1 MRLRLSYPS
10 AFHSVFIQR
19 AILRT
24 RVKICGITR
33 AEDAIAA
40 VSHGADAIGLVFV
53 EASPR
58 YVDIAK
64 AKAAI
69 SRLPPFITVVGLFVD
84 AEPAFI
90 EAVLREVR
98 LDMLQFHGDE
108 TPEECQRYARPYM
121 KAIRVKSDTNLLQYA
136 LDYQRA
142 CALLLD
148 AHVEGVAGGTG
159 QRFDWTLI
167 PSDLPMPI
175 VLAGGLNAANVA
187 DAIKQVRPYA
197 VDVSGGVESQKG
209 IKDAGKIAAFM
220 RGVTDAAL

>member
-1 MRLRLSYPS
+1 M
-10 AFHSVFIQR
+10 
-19 AILRT
+19 
-24 RVKICGITR
+24 
-33 AEDAIAA
+33 AA
-40 VSHGADAIGLVFV
+40 VRHGADAIGLVFV
-53 EASPR
+53 ESSPR
-58 YVDIAK
+58 HVDIAQ

-69 SRLPPFITVVGLFVD
+69 LGLPPFITVVGLFVD
-84 AEPAFI
+84 ADPSYI
-90 EAVLREVR
+90 ERVLQEVH

-108 TPEECQRYARPYM
+108 SPEECQRYARPYM
-121 KAIRVKSDTNLLQYA
+121 KAIRVRPDTNLLQYA

-142 CALLLD
+142 SALLLD

-167 PSDLPMPI
+167 PADLPMPI
-175 VLAGGLNAANVA
+175 VLAGGLNAENVA
-187 DAIKQVRPYA
+187 GAIKQVRPYA